1 MTDHLEKSNSKV
13 DDFIVYSWF
22 EMGFAVMRVPFFILI
37 TYSHTGMFSPT
48 LRFAFRQTSHFYTQG
63 TLLYHKYTSEL
74 LLMRVCVVY
83 PMQLM
88 LRKSVH
94 NFMLHLHNAS

>member
-37 TYSHTGMFSPT
+37 TYSHKRRFSPT
-48 LRFAFRQTSHFYTQG
+48 LRFAFHRW
-63 TLLYHKYTSEL
+63 
-74 LLMRVCVVY
+74 
-83 PMQLM
+83 
-88 LRKSVH
+88 
-94 NFMLHLHNAS
+94 